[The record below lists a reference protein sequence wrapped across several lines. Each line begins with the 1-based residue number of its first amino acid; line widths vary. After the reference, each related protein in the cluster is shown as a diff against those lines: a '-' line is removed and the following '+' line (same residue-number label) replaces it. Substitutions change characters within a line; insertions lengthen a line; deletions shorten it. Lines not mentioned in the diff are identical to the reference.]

1 MKRRIVATQIA
12 VEWNDKP
19 KLVVLDNDM
28 PEWVREPFDEWLRDI
43 ESEENAITEKD
54 DWNISA
60 EWIEEDMKENP
71 HKYEE
76 EA

>member
-19 KLVVLDNDM
+19 KLVVLNNDM
-28 PEWVREPFDEWLRDI
+28 PDWVREPFDEWLRDI

-54 DWNISA
+54 DWDISA

>member
-1 MKRRIVATQIA
+1 MKRRIIASQIA

-19 KLVVLDNDM
+19 KLVVLNNDM
-28 PEWVREPFDEWLRDI
+28 PDWVREPFDEWLRDI

-54 DWNISA
+54 DWDIFA

>member
-1 MKRRIVATQIA
+1 MKRRIIASQIA

-19 KLVVLDNDM
+19 KLVVLNNDM
-28 PEWVREPFDEWLRDI
+28 PDWVREPFDEWLRDI

-54 DWNISA
+54 DWDISA

>member
-1 MKRRIVATQIA
+1 MKKRIVASQIA

-19 KLVVLDNDM
+19 KLVVLNNNM
-28 PEWVREPFDEWLRDI
+28 PDWVREPFDEWLRDI

-54 DWNISA
+54 DWDIFA

>member
-1 MKRRIVATQIA
+1 MKKRIVASQIA

-19 KLVVLDNDM
+19 KLVVLNNDM
-28 PEWVREPFDEWLRDI
+28 PDWVREPFDEWLRDI
-43 ESEENAITEKD
+43 ENEENAITEKD